1 MSGRAVKYLIK
12 GRRGLD
18 EKGNVIVYL
27 KDASKLPEAI
37 ELKMIVDT
45 KGETLESKFR

>member
-1 MSGRAVKYLIK
+1 MSIHRWVVELFIYLFK

-18 EKGNVIVYL
+18 EKGNVIVYI
-27 KDASKLPEAI
+27 KDASKLPESI

-45 KGETLESKFR
+45 KGE

>member
-1 MSGRAVKYLIK
+1 MNIHKCLAEQYKFLLK

-18 EKGNVIVYL
+18 EKGNVIVYV
-27 KDASKLPEAI
+27 KDASKLPESI

-45 KGETLESKFR
+45 KGE